1 MLTASA
7 YPQQI
12 LLTNKKGIFMA
23 ISETMA
29 LLKIMEIIATPG
41 DDMSDGECIDQIIFI
56 LEELGMPIKEEIDA
70 QLKLKN
76 VQVEQNFTQRS
87 TK

>member
-1 MLTASA
+1 
-7 YPQQI
+7 
-12 LLTNKKGIFMA
+12 
-23 ISETMA
+23 
-29 LLKIMEIIATPG
+29 
-41 DDMSDGECIDQIIFI
+41 
-56 LEELGMPIKEEIDA
+56 MPIKEEIDA

>member
-1 MLTASA
+1 
-7 YPQQI
+7 
-12 LLTNKKGIFMA
+12 MA

>member
-1 MLTASA
+1 
-7 YPQQI
+7 
-12 LLTNKKGIFMA
+12 MA

-29 LLKIMEIIATPG
+29 LQKIMEIIATPG
-41 DDMSDGECIDQIIFI
+41 EDITDGECLDQIIFI

-76 VQVEQNFTQRS
+76 VQAKQNFTQRS
-87 TK
+87 TEWKSFTF